1 MKKEHNLSS
10 YGLIRRIIK
19 SKTYSVGTVMLCE
32 INPTLYAVLVYDSN
46 GKLTASCCND
56 IGYCDS
62 VKKASIKNLNK
73 MYKEVQEKLI
83 KKELV
88 RNWSDS

>member
-56 IGYCDS
+56 VGYWT
-62 VKKASIKNLNK
+62 VLRKPRLKI
-73 MYKEVQEKLI
+73 
-83 KKELV
+83 
-88 RNWSDS
+88 